1 MLLQLHQHPVFQRE
15 QLLEAGQRNAGLRS
29 RLRGGGRR
37 SRLSRGCAG
46 RRRSTGRRCARRL
59 TRRRLNCAAPDVRAA
74 RGSGRHGWAGD
85 GCCGCCRCGRSGR
98 RRGSRCRRRRP
109 CGCRAIGAGRG
120 AGARRCGSRG
130 RSTRCR
136 RSRAGHGGV
145 RQRVGRLSLRM
156 RCTARR
162 LRGNGASARRSSSCR
177 GSGRRSGPRRRTAH
191 GKRARRVE
199 RGHIEHS
206 AQLQATR
213 IVAHER
219 GRIRVEQRARRAGER
234 GAIVRLRDVDR
245 HVVERLSGAH
255 GVLTGSAGS
264 GCGRHTGGAR
274 CARASVRTRSR
285 RSRRSRRGVRE
296 AGRQQRHGDRRSQA
310 AAQLA
315 ASLPGPNRTSGFNGI
330 ESNDHWNRLR
340 VVTRIV
346 LGMEKG
352 FAAHNKKAPRLARR
366 FLKVGYAS

>member
-1 MLLQLHQHPVFQRE
+1 MLLQLHQHPVFQCE

-37 SRLSRGCAG
+37 SRLSPGCAG

-59 TRRRLNCAAPDVRAA
+59 TRRRLNRAAPDVRAA

-85 GCCGCCRCGRSGR
+85 GCCGCCGCCRCGRSGR
-98 RRGSRCRRRRP
+98 RSGSRCRRRRP

-136 RSRAGHGGV
+136 RSRAGHG
-145 RQRVGRLSLRM
+145 VGRLSLRM

-274 CARASVRTRSR
+274 CARASVHT

-296 AGRQQRHGDRRSQA
+296 AGRQQRHGDGRSQA